1 MSNIIELEA
10 SFVLDKNED
19 LIFSKIFGNNFA
31 LKEEI
36 IEEDTYYT
44 DKEMNYIK
52 DRICLR
58 TRKTNE
64 DKLELTYKPKTDN
77 ATEKYGKREVNIQI
91 NIEDYEDVK
100 YVIEELGFIQY
111 VSFRKHR
118 KTYTKIIDNTEY
130 NIMVDE
136 IENVGKYIELE
147 ILTDTVEKQLRLKT
161 KLDEFV
167 CKIGCDT
174 LKEKDKPYRDI
185 VKEKQ
190 EKKASV

>member
-19 LIFSKIFGNNFA
+19 LIFSKIFENNFA

-190 EKKASV
+190 EKKA

>member
-10 SFVLDKNED
+10 SFVLDKNEN
-19 LIFSKIFGNNFA
+19 LIFSKINENNF
-31 LKEEI
+31 LFKEEI

-44 DKEMNYIK
+44 DKDMNYVK
-52 DRICLR
+52 DRVCLR
-58 TRKTNE
+58 TRKTN
-64 DKLELTYKPKTDN
+64 DNRLELTYKPKTDN

-91 NIEDYEDVK
+91 NVDDYDDIK

-111 VSFRKHR
+111 VSFKKYR
-118 KTYTKIIDNTEY
+118 KTYSKIIDNTEY
-130 NIMVDE
+130 NIMIDE

-147 ILTDTVEKQLRLKT
+147 ILTDTIEKQLKLKT

-167 CKIGCDT
+167 CNIGCDT
-174 LKEKDKPYRDI
+174 LNEKKKPYRDI

-190 EKKASV
+190 EEKA

>member
-190 EKKASV
+190 EKKA